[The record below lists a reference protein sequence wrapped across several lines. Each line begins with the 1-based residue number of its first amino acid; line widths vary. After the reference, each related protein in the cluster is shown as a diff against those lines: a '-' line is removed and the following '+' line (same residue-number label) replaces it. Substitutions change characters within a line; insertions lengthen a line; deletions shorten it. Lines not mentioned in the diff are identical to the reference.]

1 MSTALASMSTALAS
15 TPLLAD
21 EGWRYAAWVAIDLR
35 LCLFAFILAAL
46 TAAGVASLLVR
57 STRWHDYLTVWLL
70 AFFTLFVVTV
80 FFMNEV
86 AQEPVFVVEALFA
99 FP

>member
-1 MSTALASMSTALAS
+1 MLALA
-15 TPLLAD
+15 PLIAES
-21 EGWRYAAWVAIDLR
+21 EGWHYAAWISIDVR
-35 LCLFAFILAAL
+35 LVLFATLLAAL

-57 STRWHDYLTVWLL
+57 SSRFRDYLSVGLL
-70 AFFTLFVVTV
+70 TFVALFAVTV

-86 AQEPVFVVEALFA
+86 AKHPVFVVEALFP